1 MRKCTKQTWMFVQL
15 GPLVLPVVVSDFIRC
30 LPLTVN
36 GRKNLKE
43 QLVSNLYSL
52 YRGNDRFKGTTSRNI

>member
-1 MRKCTKQTWMFVQL
+1 MYETDVDVCATWSSCSSRCIL
-15 GPLVLPVVVSDFIRC
+15 SDFIRC

-52 YRGNDRFKGTTSRNI
+52 YRGNDRFKGTTSRNM

>member
-1 MRKCTKQTWMFVQL
+1 MQL

-52 YRGNDRFKGTTSRNI
+52 YRGNDRFKGTTSRNM

>member
-15 GPLVLPVVVSDFIRC
+15 VLVLPVVVSDFIRC

-52 YRGNDRFKGTTSRNI
+52 YRGNDRFKGTTSRNM